1 MADTAV
7 DDVDLDVDGTRIA
20 PLERKWGEGR
30 GGGLGGVAF
39 AG

>member
-1 MADTAV
+1 MADAAV

-20 PLERKWGEGR
+20 PLERKRGEGR
-30 GGGLGGVAF
+30 SGRLSGVAF